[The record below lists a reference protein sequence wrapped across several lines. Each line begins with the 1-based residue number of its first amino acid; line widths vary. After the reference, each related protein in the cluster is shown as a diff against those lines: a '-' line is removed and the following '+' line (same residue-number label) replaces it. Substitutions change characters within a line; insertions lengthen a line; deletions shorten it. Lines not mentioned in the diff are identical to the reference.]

1 MSIVDVMRLPSAGR
15 EESSHRFDYK
25 GQHRYIVT
33 LPAFLKRPLFTEQGR
48 VFTLLGRLRDESA
61 AHGFDVYAYCF
72 LPTRLLLII
81 RGKDEVSDMKGF
93 LSAYRGVTNELMA
106 LELHHPVW
114 SKRYIERVLRKGEES
129 RDIAKQIFL
138 TPVTEGLAKTPS
150 DYPFLGSF
158 VVPLAKIFAPTS
170 FAHTGHQSNRKVPPS
185 KDNRRQGKPAGRQTD
200 RRGGR

>member
-1 MSIVDVMRLPSAGR
+1 
-15 EESSHRFDYK
+15 
-25 GQHRYIVT
+25 
-33 LPAFLKRPLFTEQGR
+33 
-48 VFTLLGRLRDESA
+48 
-61 AHGFDVYAYCF
+61 
-72 LPTRLLLII
+72 
-81 RGKDEVSDMKGF
+81 MKGF